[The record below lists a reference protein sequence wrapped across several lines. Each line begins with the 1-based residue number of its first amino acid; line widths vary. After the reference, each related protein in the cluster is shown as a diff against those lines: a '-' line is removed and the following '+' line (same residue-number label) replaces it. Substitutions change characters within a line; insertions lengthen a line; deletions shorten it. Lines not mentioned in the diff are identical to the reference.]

1 MQTPEAAWCGAA
13 YSEEKRVRYRLRP
26 AAAPSPRPQKS
37 GAGTRQWRAKL
48 QESRLRPETRETASK
63 WRSKPPPWQRKIVR
77 AEMPCHQ
84 PDLIVIS
91 RKSPAFAGLFNLR
104 ERNHHTR
111 QAFLLTMGWSALQL
125 QA

>member
-37 GAGTRQWRAKL
+37 GAGIRQWRAKL
-48 QESRLRPETRETASK
+48 QGSRLRPETRETASK

-77 AEMPCHQ
+77 AEMPARTQ
-84 PDLIVIS
+84 GVTAQ
-91 RKSPAFAGLFNLR
+91 KSAWGIRLTGDS
-104 ERNHHTR
+104 ERRNCN
-111 QAFLLTMGWSALQL
+111 
-125 QA
+125 